1 MKDQLKQKATY
12 GVFWSAVERYSLQVV
27 QFLLQLIIARILT
40 PHDYGLIGMLAI
52 FMGISQVFI
61 DGGFS
66 NALIQKTDRNEKDYN
81 TVFYINFG
89 ISVIIYVLLYYAAPF
104 IASYYDQPLLTPI
117 TRIYSINL
125 IINSLAA
132 VNKVKLTVKVDFK
145 TQSKISLGAAVISGV
160 AGIICA
166 YQGMGVWA
174 LVVQMLLNS
183 FINVILSFFYVRW
196 WPKLIFSI
204 ESFNRL
210 FKFGSKLL
218 IASLIHSLYENLYNL
233 FIGKRYSSDTL
244 GHFTR
249 AQQFTNFAGSNVSAI
264 LRRVSFPILSE
275 IQNDDQRLMSTYKK
289 YIKTATWVTFPML
302 LGLCSVAKPLVLV
315 LLTDKWLQCVPYLQ
329 ILCFAMLWDTVTQVN
344 LNLLYVKGH
353 SDWVLRLEIIKKS
366 IAFTILFISLGFN
379 MYVICLGKA
388 VYSIIALYLNTHYTK
403 KLFNYGFLA
412 QMKDLLPQLLLSLL
426 MFGCCLLTSYSIS
439 NALVG
444 LIVSILLGVAI
455 YWGGSSLM
463 KLYGY
468 SEFCEI
474 IKSKLHK

>member
-218 IASLIHSLYENLYNL
+218 IASLI
-233 FIGKRYSSDTL
+233 R
-244 GHFTR
+244 
-249 AQQFTNFAGSNVSAI
+249 
-264 LRRVSFPILSE
+264 
-275 IQNDDQRLMSTYKK
+275 
-289 YIKTATWVTFPML
+289 
-302 LGLCSVAKPLVLV
+302 SV
-315 LLTDKWLQCVPYLQ
+315 
-329 ILCFAMLWDTVTQVN
+329 
-344 LNLLYVKGH
+344 
-353 SDWVLRLEIIKKS
+353 
-366 IAFTILFISLGFN
+366 
-379 MYVICLGKA
+379 
-388 VYSIIALYLNTHYTK
+388 
-403 KLFNYGFLA
+403 
-412 QMKDLLPQLLLSLL
+412 
-426 MFGCCLLTSYSIS
+426 
-439 NALVG
+439 
-444 LIVSILLGVAI
+444 
-455 YWGGSSLM
+455 
-463 KLYGY
+463 
-468 SEFCEI
+468 
-474 IKSKLHK
+474 